1 MLKSMTAYGRAEK
14 RSNLGA
20 VTAEIQSLNRK
31 FLDLS
36 VSLPKELSSLDV
48 AVRKQISSVMKRGK
62 VSLKLNI
69 EYSQQTPVSVKAN
82 LPLTRQIKEA
92 WESMEKELHI
102 ASEIDLKIVAQMP
115 DVLRFTVKQDV
126 AQDWEELV
134 SEVVA
139 DALLQAEKMQ
149 RQEGETIYL
158 DFTSRIALLKAMM
171 EEVEALCPKVKERN
185 REKLKETLSEVIDS
199 EQELEERLLK
209 EACIFAE
216 KVDITEEVTR
226 FFSHLDQFLSKMDG
240 AKESVG
246 KTLEFLLQEM
256 QREVNTVGSKA
267 QDMDIARLVVEMKT
281 EIERI
286 REQVQNVE

>member
-31 FLDLS
+31 FLDLV

-48 AVRKQISSVMKRGK
+48 SVRKQISNVMRRGK
-62 VSLKLNI
+62 VHLKLSI
-69 EYSQQTPVSVKAN
+69 EYSEESPVSVKAN
-82 LPLTRQIKEA
+82 LPLTRQIKDA

-115 DVLRFTVKQDV
+115 EVLQFTVKQNV

-134 SEVVA
+134 LEVVA
-139 DALLQAEKMQ
+139 EALLQVEQMQ
-149 RQEGETIYL
+149 KIEGKAISL
-158 DFTSRIALLKAMM
+158 DFSARIGRLKEMM
-171 EEVEALCPKVKERN
+171 AEVNTLSPQVKERN
-185 REKLKETLSEVIDS
+185 KEKLKETLTEIIDS
-199 EQELEERLLK
+199 EQELEERLLR

-216 KVDITEEVTR
+216 KVDIAEEVTR
-226 FFSHLDQFLSKMDG
+226 FFSHLDQFLSKMNG
-240 AKESVG
+240 AKEPVG

-267 QDMDIARLVVEMKT
+267 QDLDIARLVVEMKT